1 MPWTNTVT
9 NFANLIFGVRPGLTR
24 KVLRSGTLLAFI
36 KNITLAI
43 KMPWENTL
51 AYFAYLIFTTK
62 A

>member
-1 MPWTNTVT
+1 MDKHCNH
-9 NFANLIFGVRPGLTR
+9 FDNLIFGVRPWPTR
-24 KVLRSGTLLAFI
+24 KVLRSGKLLAFI

-51 AYFAYLIFTTK
+51 AYFANLIFTTK